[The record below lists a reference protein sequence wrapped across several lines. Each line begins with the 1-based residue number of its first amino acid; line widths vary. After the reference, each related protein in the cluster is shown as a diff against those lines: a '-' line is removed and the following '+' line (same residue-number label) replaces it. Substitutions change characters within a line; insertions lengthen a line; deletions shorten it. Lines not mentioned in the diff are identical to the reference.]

1 MVKRLVENSRI
12 FVEVVVLAKGVV
24 IEADVED
31 DTTDVG
37 LDSEL
42 DSTDVAVWSLLTVVN
57 ADGGLDGELD
67 STDVAVWSLLTVVNA
82 DGGPSIH
89 RSVES
94 QRNLLNKKW

>member
-1 MVKRLVENSRI
+1 MGVIILVKRLVDNSRI

-24 IEADVED
+24 IEAGVED
-31 DTTDVG
+31 DTTDV
-37 LDSEL
+37 
-42 DSTDVAVWSLLTVVN
+42 
-57 ADGGLDGELD
+57 GLDGELD

-94 QRNLLNKKW
+94 QRNF